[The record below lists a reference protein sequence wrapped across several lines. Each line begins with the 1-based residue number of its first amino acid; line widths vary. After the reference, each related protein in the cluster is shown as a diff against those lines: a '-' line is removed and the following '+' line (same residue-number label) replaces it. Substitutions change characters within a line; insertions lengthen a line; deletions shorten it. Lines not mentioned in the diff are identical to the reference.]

1 MKTIV
6 IGAGAMGSL
15 FGGKLAMAGYDVTM
29 VAVSSATIDTINRDG
44 IILDDEAGRHVIP
57 VRAKRAEEIQQEAD
71 LIILF
76 TKTLSSRTALESA
89 QYFIG
94 KNTYIL
100 TLQNGLGNMQAM
112 QRDRG
117 RFHHQEAVL

>member
-44 IILDDEAGRHVIP
+44 IILDDEA
-57 VRAKRAEEIQQEAD
+57 
-71 LIILF
+71 
-76 TKTLSSRTALESA
+76 
-89 QYFIG
+89 
-94 KNTYIL
+94 
-100 TLQNGLGNMQAM
+100 
-112 QRDRG
+112 
-117 RFHHQEAVL
+117 

>member
-57 VRAKRAEEIQQEAD
+57 V
-71 LIILF
+71 
-76 TKTLSSRTALESA
+76 
-89 QYFIG
+89 
-94 KNTYIL
+94 
-100 TLQNGLGNMQAM
+100 
-112 QRDRG
+112 
-117 RFHHQEAVL
+117 